1 MRFTKY
7 NNPSRRRARRN
18 MDNTDKMI
26 QQTKNMVLDYNNG
39 YTAQTK
45 IMAEKL
51 NNEEKKWLV
60 DYGNEGYKEV
70 SIKWL
75 YECYRRKVNKEEYP
89 TFECWKEDMLKCG
102 LIIGEEV

>member
-7 NNPSRRRARRN
+7 NNKRRVRRN
-18 MDNTDKMI
+18 MDNIDKMI

-39 YTAQTK
+39 YIAQ
-45 IMAEKL
+45 AEIIAEEL

-75 YECYRRKVNKEEYP
+75 YDCYRRKVSKDRYP
-89 TFECWKEDMLKCG
+89 DFEFWKEDMIKCG
-102 LIIGEEV
+102 LIIEEN